1 MQVSS
6 GGVVGGGVV
15 GGGVVGGGVAGG
27 PVGIYCV
34 TITIH
39 RIAGKF
45 DGELNLV
52 FWQLGLKLP
61 N

>member
-27 PVGIYCV
+27 PVGIYRV
-34 TITIH
+34 TISIH

-52 FWQLGLKLP
+52 LWRLGLKTP